1 MHAYRHESRMDR
13 WMDGW
18 LVGWMHVCF
27 NSSVYNIYI
36 CYLRGDVLRFCNS
49 WKLTGPA
56 GASLHTLHIL
66 LPVDASAVCMLS
78 SEQAASKQQVSPLC
92 IEVSFIARAVVSQCQ
107 GQDAVL
113 RRRNERRDGED
124 PRGTGKERDRDT
136 FSQRKSRRR
145 AGRGRGRQRDGS
157 WEINKAFD
165 KTSCF

>member
-1 MHAYRHESRMDR
+1 MHTGMNHG
-13 WMDGW
+13 WIDGW
-18 LVGWMHVCF
+18 MVGWLAGCMCALTRLSIISTWH
-27 NSSVYNIYI
+27 
-36 CYLRGDVLRFCNS
+36 LRGDVLRFCNS

-56 GASLHTLHIL
+56 GASLHMPQIL
-66 LPVDASAVCMLS
+66 LLVDSSAVCMLS

-92 IEVSFIARAVVSQCQ
+92 IEVSFIAPAVVSQCQ

-157 WEINKAFD
+157 WEINKALD

>member
-1 MHAYRHESRMDR
+1 MHRGMNHG
-13 WMDGW
+13 WIDGW
-18 LVGWMHVCF
+18 MVGWLAGCMCALTRL
-27 NSSVYNIYI
+27 SIISI
-36 CYLRGDVLRFCNS
+36 CYLHGDVLRFCNS
-49 WKLTGPA
+49 RKLTGPS
-56 GASLHTLHIL
+56 GASLHTPHIL
-66 LPVDASAVCMLS
+66 LLVDASAVCMLS

-157 WEINKAFD
+157 WEINTAFD